1 MRVLSGLICVCALA
15 LMPLAGCGDSSGD
28 GGGDGGSAG
37 DGGIGGDG
45 GSAGDGGI
53 GGDGG
58 SGGGGGGAAPVINY
72 AEWMFAPDCTGIGS
86 TTLEITVSA
95 TDADS
100 DTLTYSIGS
109 QYCTS
114 KTFMSSVSPVTETL
128 DCELFGGLDFLSL
141 TVADPQGNEDSGLV
155 DAFFETAVC
164 EDGCA
169 EGDDSQVS
177 CP

>member
-15 LMPLAGCGDSSGD
+15 LMPLAGCGDSND
-28 GGGDGGSAG
+28 GGGGGGSAG

-45 GSAGDGGI
+45 GSAGDGGA
-53 GGDGG
+53 
-58 SGGGGGGAAPVINY
+58 GGGGGGEAPVINY

-86 TTLEITVSA
+86 TTLEVTVNA

-114 KTFMSSVSPVTETL
+114 KTFISSMSPVTETL
-128 DCELFGGLDFLSL
+128 DCELIGGLDFLNL